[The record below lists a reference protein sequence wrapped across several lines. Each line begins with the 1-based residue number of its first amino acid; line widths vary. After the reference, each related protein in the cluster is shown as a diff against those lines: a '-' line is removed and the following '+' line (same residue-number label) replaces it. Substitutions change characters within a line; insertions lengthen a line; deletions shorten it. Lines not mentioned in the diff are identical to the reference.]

1 MRGTRLEKEV
11 EIYATNLDNRTKC
24 MTTNARKCEKNCEDM

>member
-11 EIYATNLDNRTKC
+11 EIYATNLADNTRSSFR
-24 MTTNARKCEKNCEDM
+24 NDVFSSL